1 MTSILPLILGCH
13 GLPALPTGPA
23 LSPLEPASAAPQE
36 STIEIQLHLASPADD
51 RLFYGLRRHA
61 ATGIS
66 GWRFLPFRRLGNFVE
81 ARWCSPSVSLPAC
94 DGGAVV
100 NEGLPGTAW
109 RQLATLT
116 YDSTW
121 PECFGVV
128 WNAGD
133 LPETGWGATVFL
145 AATGGQVVGE
155 GFGATFVMST
165 PEAHTL
171 HVGDWFVKLGSK
183 TLTLESPGPLPEA
196 RALVQSPENF
206 TATVKLRYE
215 ALIAKVRMAE
225 KTGAIS
231 VWEEGPYLGGGIPP
245 ERTEV
250 PASKAEAARLA
261 AEAEAQLSADMRLLV
276 TEAGALQPKLAALLP
291 AEVLR

>member
-1 MTSILPLILGCH
+1 MWLLLALNLGCQ
-13 GLPALPTGPA
+13 GPG
-23 LSPLEPASAAPQE
+23 AATPPE
-36 STIEIQLHLASPADD
+36 ATIETQLHLASPADA
-51 RLFYGLRRHA
+51 RLFSGLRRYA
-61 ATGIS
+61 ETGIS

-81 ARWCSPSVSLPAC
+81 ARWCSPTVSLPAC
-94 DGGAVV
+94 DGGSVV
-100 NEGLPGTAW
+100 NDLKPGTAW

-121 PECFGVV
+121 PECVGVV

-145 AATGGQVVGE
+145 AVTGGAVVGE
-155 GFGATFVMST
+155 GFGASFVMSS

-171 HVGDWFVKLGSK
+171 RVGEWFVELGSK
-183 TLTLESPGPLPEA
+183 TLMLESPGVLVEA
-196 RALVQSPENF
+196 RSLVQAPENF

-225 KTGAIS
+225 KNGEIT
-231 VWEEGPYLGGGIPP
+231 VWEEGAYLGGGIPP
-245 ERTEV
+245 KRKEV
-250 PASKAEAARLA
+250 PASKAEASRLA
-261 AEAEAQLSADMRLLV
+261 AEAEAKLSADMRLLV
-276 TEAGALQPKLAALLP
+276 QEASTLQPKLAALLP